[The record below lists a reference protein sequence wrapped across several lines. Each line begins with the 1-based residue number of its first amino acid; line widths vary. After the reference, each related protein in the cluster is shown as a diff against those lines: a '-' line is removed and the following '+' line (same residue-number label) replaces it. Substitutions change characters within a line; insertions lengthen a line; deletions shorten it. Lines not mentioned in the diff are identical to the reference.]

1 MYIILASRPNH
12 LSANSAGDICHINKL
27 NDVVMLTT

>member
-1 MYIILASRPNH
+1 MYIISANNH

-27 NDVVMLTT
+27 NDFVMLTT